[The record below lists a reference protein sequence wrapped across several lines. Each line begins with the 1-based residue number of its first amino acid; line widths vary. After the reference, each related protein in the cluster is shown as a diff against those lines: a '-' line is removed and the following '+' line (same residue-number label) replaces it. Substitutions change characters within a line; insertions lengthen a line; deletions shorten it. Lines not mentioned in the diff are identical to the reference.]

1 MGYNSELTKKRG
13 RKSHISCCWLC
24 WHRRYFTRP
33 HYTWFL
39 IKSVIIDNGWN
50 VRLSRLLYWFIS
62 SLVWVSAQKKRIKVW
77 QGGEVWQWI
86 TQYGKIKG
94 QYKSML
100 KKNLA
105 RMLLIPLE
113 YLTVSSILFVVL
125 CLIYLPNHHFL
136 AAYCLVRN
144 MDWVSLQWKEIFKQ
158 LTNCCQGIDLVSVK
172 LIDCH

>member
-1 MGYNSELTKKRG
+1 MHFVGYNSELTKRG
-13 RKSHISCCWLC
+13 RKSHNYFCWLC

-105 RMLLIPLE
+105 RVLLIPLE
-113 YLTVSSILFVVL
+113 YLTVSSILFCVWYISL
-125 CLIYLPNHHFL
+125 TTIFSCLLSDQKHWPGFSPMKIN
-136 AAYCLVRN
+136 
-144 MDWVSLQWKEIFKQ
+144 I
-158 LTNCCQGIDLVSVK
+158 
-172 LIDCH
+172 